1 MKIFIKRKTVDDGS
15 RPIIKIQ
22 IDYKTIITVR
32 SLEAFEKWKSLFPE
46 ARIVS

>member
-1 MKIFIKRKTVDDGS
+1 MKIFIKRKKVDGS
-15 RPIIKIQ
+15 NLPIIKIQ
-22 IDYKTIITVR
+22 IDHKTIITVR